1 MLFSLTLNSLFYL
14 LGPTP
19 LVLEGEVC
27 NLLMVGELLCCADD
41 NIEIINRGNKVLFGS
56 LTVNY

>member
-1 MLFSLTLNSLFYL
+1 L